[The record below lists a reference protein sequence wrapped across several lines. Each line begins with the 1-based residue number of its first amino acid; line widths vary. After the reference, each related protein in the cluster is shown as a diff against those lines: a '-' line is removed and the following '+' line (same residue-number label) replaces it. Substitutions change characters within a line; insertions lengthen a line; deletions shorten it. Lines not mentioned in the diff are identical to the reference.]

1 MHEQREEELRLNQR
15 TMLNLGKKEYCRE
28 EYLNL
33 TKIYWQRNLC
43 MTEARD
49 AYSVLMLSIQTIF

>member
-1 MHEQREEELRLNQR
+1 
-15 TMLNLGKKEYCRE
+15 MLNLGKKEYCRE

-43 MTEARD
+43 MTEPRD